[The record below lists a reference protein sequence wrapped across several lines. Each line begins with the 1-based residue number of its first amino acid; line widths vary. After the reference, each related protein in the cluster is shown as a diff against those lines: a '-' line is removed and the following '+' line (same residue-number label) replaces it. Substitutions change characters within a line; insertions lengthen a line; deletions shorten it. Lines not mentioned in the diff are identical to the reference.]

1 MTPLYLDTGL
11 VLKLVISEPLSP
23 VVRDYIA
30 KQRSPIWFPTLVN
43 LEVENAL
50 QALRFRRQLTAV
62 QLAKARNQIEQMKDD
77 GKLVAPVLSMDAMA
91 EEMLRLTPSITS
103 RTGCRTLDLL
113 HIAAARLLP
122 SPKFVSTDKR
132 QLAAAKLAGL
142 TTVDLTPR

>member
-30 KQRSPIWFPTLVN
+30 KQRSPIWFQTLVN

-77 GKLVAPVLSMDAMA
+77 GKLAAPVLSMDAMA

>member
-1 MTPLYLDTGL
+1 
-11 VLKLVISEPLSP
+11 
-23 VVRDYIA
+23 
-30 KQRSPIWFPTLVN
+30 
-43 LEVENAL
+43 
-50 QALRFRRQLTAV
+50 
-62 QLAKARNQIEQMKDD
+62 MKDD